1 MIKIKQI
8 LTAVCLLGVSA
19 AVPAADTNTFNAV
32 FKTQG
37 DFETVRDTVAAAVEG
52 QGLKI
57 THINKISGMLDNT
70 AAAVG
75 DAKKIYLNAE
85 QMEFCSATVSR
96 QMMAADP
103 HNIVAC
109 PYIISVYNLPG
120 DARTIYVAYRKPPLG
135 NSPKAK
141 AAFAAV
147 DKLFRTIIQDG
158 IQ

>member
-1 MIKIKQI
+1 MLKFPH
-8 LTAVCLLGVSA
+8 LLAAALLAVSIGA
-19 AVPAADTNTFNAV
+19 QAADGNSFNAV

-37 DFETVRDTVAAAVEG
+37 DFATVRDLVAASVEG

-57 THINKISGMLDNT
+57 THFNKIAEMLDNT
-70 AAAVG
+70 AGAVG

-96 QMMAADP
+96 QMMEADP
-103 HNIVAC
+103 NNIVAC
-109 PYIISVYNLPG
+109 PYIISVYNLPS
-120 DARTIYVAYRKPPLG
+120 DPKTVYVAYRKPPVG
-135 NSPKAK
+135 TTPKTQ

-147 DKLFRTIIQDG
+147 DKLFKTIIEDG